1 VAQEQSLAALERC
14 VTGASAGG
22 RRPTGKPQ
30 CRHLGQSV
38 GQDDRKRGPRGFDG
52 GKLVKG
58 RKRFLLVD
66 SLGLVLKV
74 LVTEANIG
82 DRDGA
87 TWLLSS
93 LGERFPRLEL
103 VWVDGGFSG
112 EAFAAHIANTCQLKI
127 EVVKRSDDLKG
138 FVLLPRRWVVE
149 RTFAWLGNYRRLSK
163 DYEYSVYSSDA
174 MIYAAMIHL
183 MVRRLARQRAPS
195 AFQMAS

>member
-1 VAQEQSLAALERC
+1 VEKEQGLAGFECCFAR
-14 VTGASAGG
+14 TSACGG
-22 RRPTGKPQ
+22 RTPSYSQR
-30 CRHLGQSV
+30 RHFGQSI
-38 GQDDRKRGPRGFDG
+38 GQDHGKRGPRGFDG

-66 SLGLVLKV
+66 TLGLLLKV

-82 DRDGA
+82 EREGA
-87 TWLLSS
+87 DWLLSS

-112 EAFAAHIANTCQLKI
+112 EAFAAHIAKDCQLKI

-183 MVRRLARQRAPS
+183 MVRRLRPARS
-195 AFQMAS
+195 